1 MATKELI
8 PLAIDRVVFDLEGD
22 LTKKQVKKLRKA
34 SSLYHELPEV

>member
-22 LTKKQVKKLRKA
+22 LTKKQVKEIA
-34 SSLYHELPEV
+34 